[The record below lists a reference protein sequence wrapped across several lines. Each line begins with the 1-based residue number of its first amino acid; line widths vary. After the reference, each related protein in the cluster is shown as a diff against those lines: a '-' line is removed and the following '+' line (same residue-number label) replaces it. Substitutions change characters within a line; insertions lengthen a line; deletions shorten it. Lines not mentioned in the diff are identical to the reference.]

1 MNKSVQLAVLTGV
14 LLSQASHA
22 RVIYGEDHRM
32 EVSDATTFQQKLAA
46 SAATMVS
53 ENEMT
58 RDAAKPGLVQFTQK
72 TLKDWL
78 ESQGQEESSRKL
90 FSPKVQSAAAAG
102 MRFCEGERFTD
113 QPNPGM
119 CSGFLIAPDLV
130 MTAGHCAEIP
140 TFCSEYRWVFGFQ
153 VNPETKK
160 AGIDVK
166 EEDIYKCKKVV
177 SGTLQ
182 NSLGLDYAVVQL
194 DRAVTGREPLEMR
207 VDDILPSTTGLLV
220 IGSPSGLPL
229 KVAAGAKVRNNDHPF
244 YFNAN
249 LDTFQGNSGS
259 AVFNADTGVVEGIL
273 VRGEEDFV
281 GNQLKMCIEANKC
294 ADDKCRGE
302 DVTRLTAIPEVGV
315 RSALNRAALSGDMVT
330 LERILKLN
338 LWVDFYGKDG
348 VSPLMNAVSAGK
360 VKAAEAFIAKGA
372 DVNLKDVNGNSPVHY
387 LAKNL
392 NSKIED
398 VLKALLTAKANLEA
412 KNNLGE
418 TALLKAA
425 SSLNLIG
432 AKILIANGANKNALN
447 ANGETILFA
456 FARKGDISAVKELIA
471 LGVDANVKSTAGIS
485 VKDINKLLA
494 QI

>member
-1 MNKSVQLAVLTGV
+1 MNKSVQLAILTSV
-14 LLSQASHA
+14 FLSEASLA
-22 RVIYGEDHRM
+22 RVIYGQDHRV
-32 EVSDATTFQQKLAA
+32 EVFEATAFQQKLAA
-46 SAATMVS
+46 SSASMVS

-58 RDAAKPGLVQFTQK
+58 TDASKPGLVQFTQK

-78 ESQGQEESSRKL
+78 EAQGSEAQQPKL
-90 FSPKVQSAAAAG
+90 FSPKVIKAAAAG
-102 MRFCEGERFTD
+102 LRFCEGERFID
-113 QPNPGM
+113 QPNPSM
-119 CSGFLIAPDLV
+119 CSGFLIAPDLI

-160 AGIDVK
+160 AGLDIK

-194 DRAVTGREPLEMR
+194 DRSVTGREPLDMR
-207 VDDILPSTTGLLV
+207 IDDKVPNLTGLVV

-229 KVAAGAKVRNNDHPF
+229 KVAVGANVRNNTHPF
-244 YFNAN
+244 FFNAN

-259 AVFNADTGVVEGIL
+259 AVFNAETGMVEGIL

-281 GNQLKMCIEANKC
+281 PNKLQMCIEANKC
-294 ADDKCRGE
+294 ADNSCRGE

-315 RSALNRAALSGDMVT
+315 RSALNRAALSGDMIN

-348 VSPLMNAVSAGK
+348 VSPLMNAVANGK
-360 VKAAEAFIAKGA
+360 SKAAEVLIAKGA
-372 DVNLKDVNGNSPVHY
+372 DVNLKDAKGNSPLHH
-387 LAKNL
+387 LANNL
-392 NSKIED
+392 NTKIADTLSVLLSKRAD
-398 VLKALLTAKANLEA
+398 LEA

-418 TALLKAA
+418 TALLRSAA
-425 SSLNLIG
+425 TLNLIG
-432 AKILIANGANKNALN
+432 AKILIAQGANKNAVNLK
-447 ANGETILFA
+447 GETILFA
-456 FARKGDISAVKELIA
+456 FALTGQESAVKELIA
-471 LGVDANVKSTAGIS
+471 LGVDANFKNTAGLTIEDIS
-485 VKDINKLLA
+485 KALA
-494 QI
+494 QN